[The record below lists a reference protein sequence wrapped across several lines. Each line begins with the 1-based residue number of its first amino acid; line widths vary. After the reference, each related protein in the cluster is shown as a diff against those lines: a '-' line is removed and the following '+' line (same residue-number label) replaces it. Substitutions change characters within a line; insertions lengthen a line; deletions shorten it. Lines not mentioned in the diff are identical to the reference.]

1 MSVVQKQNPA
11 ESGEMAQ
18 RFMQFVMMQ
27 RQQVLFVL
35 GLLDEGGQKMP
46 PNLEAAKMFIDQ
58 LEMIQAKTAGNLIE
72 TEIKILENVLTSLRL
87 AFVEVSGGVS
97 PGMIP
102 SRPMPGLEELA
113 QEEAGL
119 AAPTP
124 TEAPAAKA
132 APEPSSAAPEEPTEN
147 KKKFTKTYG

>member
-1 MSVVQKQNPA
+1 MAEVQKQNPA
-11 ESGEMAQ
+11 TSGEMAQ

-35 GLLDEGGQKMP
+35 GQLDEGGQRMP

-58 LEMIQAKTAGNLIE
+58 LETIQFKTQGNLTE
-72 TEIKILENVLTSLRL
+72 TEAKVLENVLTSLRL

-102 SRPMPGLEELA
+102 SRPMPGLEEEMA
-113 QEEAGL
+113 QAAEP
-119 AAPTP
+119 APTP
-124 TEAPAAKA
+124 PPPAEPKLEEPAPAPPADPVA
-132 APEPSSAAPEEPTEN
+132 N
-147 KKKFTKTYG
+147 KKKFSKTYG

>member
-1 MSVVQKQNPA
+1 MAELQKVNPA
-11 ESGEMAQ
+11 EGGEMAQ

-35 GLLDEGGQKMP
+35 GLLEEGGQRIP

-58 LEMIQAKTAGNLIE
+58 LETIQFKTQNNLSE
-72 TEIKILENVLTSLRL
+72 TETKVLENVLSSLRL

-102 SRPMPGLEELA
+102 SRPMPDLPSDLTEES
-113 QEEAGL
+113 
-119 AAPTP
+119 
-124 TEAPAAKA
+124 EAPP
-132 APEPSSAAPEEPTEN
+132 APETPKSSASAAVAPAIESTEN